1 MDNVTKRSL
10 RAEMGDA
17 FEGWADAFFTTTDTD
32 ISTGNEYPKYL
43 DNYFSK
49 EMAFEDFMKATKLG
63 KWTTN
68 KFKKAIKAYCQL
80 NGYIFNPKDLQ
91 NAPGRIVQKIDG
103 KAQEAIFIRTI
114 ENQEVI
120 IDQDNVKEYGSEAE
134 IFETN

>member
-17 FEGWADAFFTTTDTD
+17 FEGWADAFFAARDTNH
-32 ISTGNEYPKYL
+32 STLEEEGFKYL

-68 KFKKAIKAYCQL
+68 KFKKALKAYCQL
-80 NGYIFNPKDLQ
+80 NQFIFNPKDLQ

-103 KAQEAIFIRTI
+103 KSQEAIYIRTI
-114 ENQEVI
+114 ANQEVI
-120 IDQDNVKEYGSEAE
+120 IETENVKEYENENE
-134 IFETN
+134 IFNE